1 MPFAVTMT
9 QNLTRTTLSLS
20 LATALGC
27 LSLLPS
33 DASAQDGTAL
43 TLGTVQVTNDGSWDR
58 NARTVFSSVDVIG
71 GDLLQSQ
78 RVEHSWELLMNAPGV
93 QVTQFKMGT
102 DAGRFSFRGF
112 NGEGRINAVKLLIDG
127 IPSNDNAGGMPYL
140 DAVWPLDI
148 TAMEIVRGTN
158 DARYGLNAIAGNV
171 NVLTR
176 QGGNDGQLSV
186 TAGSFGT
193 QDLQLAKGF
202 EHGAWSQNYFIGWR
216 QSAGERDHAD
226 ATQRSFAGK
235 WFYTDPGGAWR
246 GGLTTRYY
254 KNAALEA
261 GYLSY
266 PELQADPKQSPAY
279 AKDDRSERE
288 TRQTALH
295 FDGRIGT
302 DWTWAAKAYQ
312 NDYRNQ
318 RWVTFT
324 EGGAQQERFN
334 DETQRGL
341 ILNATWRPDTSL
353 AELVVDA
360 GVDGQWQDNIAQ
372 RYRTVQRQRQATLR
386 DWDFD
391 LDTRGAYVQ
400 TVIRPINRLKLVPA
414 YRVDRIYGD
423 FTNVSSGTS
432 APMYD
437 YGLIKQPKFSA
448 SYEISESLVA
458 YGNWGRTFQI
468 GSGNGAYRTQAGN
481 LSPSINEGWEAGL
494 KWSPVAGLQ
503 TRAAVWEQTAS
514 DEVAT
519 ILGVNGTIATNEV
532 GNVGKTRRRGWDLQA
547 NWQPDAR
554 WRAWASYSR
563 QKATIEVP
571 DPSAP
576 ATRGRQIENVPNW
589 LASAGV
595 EYTPTTDW
603 TFSAWG
609 NGQGDYFVER
619 TNTLGRY
626 GGYALLNLSVSY
638 RLDARNQLA
647 LQLKNATDRFYV
659 YAWYDTGSSG
669 YSPGDGRALYL
680 SWTREL

>member
-1 MPFAVTMT
+1 MT
-9 QNLTRTTLSLS
+9 QNPDRTALSLS

-27 LSLLPS
+27 LSLVPAN
-33 DASAQDGTAL
+33 ASAQDGTSL
-43 TLGTVQVTNDGSWDR
+43 TLGTVQVTNDGAWDR

-78 RVEHSWELLMNAPGV
+78 RVQHSWELLMNAPGV

-148 TAMEIVRGTN
+148 TAMDIVRGTN
-158 DARYGLNAIAGNV
+158 DARYGLNAIAGDV
-171 NVLTR
+171 NVVTR

-193 QDLQLAKGF
+193 QDLQLVKGF
-202 EHGAWSQNYFIGWR
+202 EQGAWSQNYFIGWR

-235 WFYTDPGGAWR
+235 WFYTDPDGAWR

-266 PELQADPKQSPAY
+266 PEVQADPKQSPDY

-324 EGGAQQERFN
+324 AGGAQQERFN

-341 ILNATWRPDTSL
+341 ILNATWRPETAL
-353 AELVVDA
+353 AELMVDA

-400 TVIRPINRLKLVPA
+400 AVIRPIDRLKLVPA

-423 FTNVSSGTS
+423 FTTVTSGMS
-432 APMYD
+432 APVYD
-437 YGLIKQPKFSA
+437 YGLIKQPKLSA
-448 SYEISESLVA
+448 SYELSESLVA

-468 GSGNGAYRTQAGN
+468 GSGNGAYRTQEGT

-519 ILGVNGTIATNEV
+519 ILGVNGTIGTNEV
-532 GNVGKTRRRGWDLQA
+532 GNVGETRRRGWDLQA

-576 ATRGRQIENVPNW
+576 TTRGRQIENVPNW

-595 EYTPTTDW
+595 EFSPTPDW

-609 NGQGDYFVER
+609 NGQGDYYVER

-626 GGYALLNLSVSY
+626 GGYTLLNLSGSY
-638 RLDARNQLA
+638 RLNLRNQLS
-647 LQLKNATDRFYV
+647 LQLKNATDRAYL
-659 YAWYDTGSSG
+659 YAWYDSGSSG

-680 SWTREL
+680 TWTREL

>member
-1 MPFAVTMT
+1 MT
-9 QNLTRTTLSLS
+9 KNPTRSPLPLH
-20 LATALGC
+20 LAIALGC
-27 LSLLPS
+27 LCASPAS
-33 DASAQDGTAL
+33 ASAQEGTAL
-43 TLGTVQVTNDGSWDR
+43 TLGTVQVTDADHWDR
-58 NARTVFSSVDVIG
+58 SAHAVFSSVDVIG

-112 NGEGRINAVKLLIDG
+112 NGEGRVNAVKLLIDG

-158 DARYGLNAIAGNV
+158 DARYGLHAIAGDV
-171 NVLTR
+171 NVVTR

-193 QDLQLAKGF
+193 QDLQVAKGF
-202 EHGAWSQNYFIGWR
+202 ERGAWSQNYFIGWR

-235 WFYTDPGGAWR
+235 WFYTAPDGVWR
-246 GGLTTRYY
+246 GGVTARYY
-254 KNAALEA
+254 QNAALEA
-261 GYLSY
+261 GYLGY
-266 PELQADPKQSPAY
+266 AELQADPKQSPAY
-279 AKDDRSERE
+279 ASDDRSERQ
-288 TRQTALH
+288 TRQSALH
-295 FDGRIGT
+295 FDGRIGG
-302 DWTWAAKAYQ
+302 DWVWAAKAYQ

-341 ILNATWRPDTSL
+341 ILTATWRPDTSL
-353 AELVVDA
+353 AELAVDA

-372 RYRTVQRQRQATLR
+372 RYRTVRRQRQATLR

-391 LDTRGAYVQ
+391 LETRGAYVQ
-400 TVIRPINRLKLVPA
+400 AVIRPLDKLKLVPA
-414 YRVDRIYGD
+414 YRVDRIWGD
-423 FTNVSSGTS
+423 FIDASTGVQ
-432 APMYD
+432 APVYD

-448 SYEISESLVA
+448 SYALTDAVVVYA
-458 YGNWGRTFQI
+458 NWGRTFQI

-481 LSPSINEGWEAGL
+481 LSPSINEGWEAGG

-519 ILGVNGTIATNEV
+519 ILGVNGSVGSNEV
-532 GNVGKTRRRGWDLQA
+532 GNVGSTRRRGWDLQA
-547 NWQPDAR
+547 NWQPDTR

-563 QKATIEVP
+563 QKAIIEVP

-576 ATRGRQIENVPNW
+576 ATGGRQIENVPNW
-589 LASAGV
+589 LASVGV
-595 EYTPTTDW
+595 EVSPTDDW

-609 NGQGDYFVER
+609 NGQGDYYVER
-619 TNTLGRY
+619 TNTLGRH
-626 GGYALLNLSVSY
+626 GGYALLNLGVTY
-638 RLDARNQLA
+638 RLDLHTQLS
-647 LQLKNATDRFYV
+647 LQLKNAADRAYL
-659 YAWYDTGSSG
+659 YAWHDSGSSG

>member
-1 MPFAVTMT
+1 MT
-9 QNLTRTTLSLS
+9 QNPTRTPLSLS
-20 LATALGC
+20 LAIALGC
-27 LSLLPS
+27 LYLSPS
-33 DASAQDGTAL
+33 AAFAQDGTAL
-43 TLGTVQVTNDGSWDR
+43 TLGTVQATATDTWDR
-58 NARTVFSSVDVIG
+58 SARAIFSSVDVIG

-158 DARYGLNAIAGNV
+158 DARYGLNAIAGDV
-171 NVLTR
+171 NVVTR
-176 QGGNDGQLSV
+176 QGGNDGQLSM
-186 TAGSFGT
+186 TAGNFGT

-202 EHGAWSQNYFIGWR
+202 EHGPWSQNYFIGWR

-235 WFYTDPGGAWR
+235 WFYTDPDGAWR

-254 KNAALEA
+254 RNAALEA

-266 PELQADPKQSPAY
+266 PQLQADPTQSPDY
-279 AKDDRSERE
+279 ARDDRSERE

-295 FDGRIGT
+295 VDGRIGS
-302 DWTWAAKAYQ
+302 DWRWTAKAYQ

-334 DETQRGL
+334 DERQRGL
-341 ILNATWRPDTSL
+341 MFNASWRPATAL

-372 RYRTVQRQRQATLR
+372 RFRTVQRQRQATLR
-386 DWDFD
+386 DWDFN

-400 TVIRPINRLKLVPA
+400 AVIRPIDRLKLVPA

-423 FTNVSSGTS
+423 FTDMSSGST
-432 APMYD
+432 APVYH

-448 SYEISESLVA
+448 SYSITDAVVA
-458 YGNWGRTFQI
+458 YANWGRTFQI
-468 GSGNGAYRTQAGN
+468 GSGNGAYRTQAQD
-481 LSPSINEGWEAGL
+481 LAPSINEGWESGL
-494 KWSPVAGLQ
+494 KWSPAAGLQ
-503 TRAAVWEQTAS
+503 TRVAVWEQTAS

-519 ILGVNGTIATNEV
+519 ILGVNGTVGSNAV

-595 EYTPTTDW
+595 AFSPVADW

-609 NGQGDYFVER
+609 NGQGDYYVER

-626 GGYALLNLSVSY
+626 GGYALLNVSAAY
-638 RLDARNQLA
+638 RLNPRNQLM
-647 LQLKNATDRFYV
+647 LQLKNATDRAYL
-659 YAWYDTGSSG
+659 YAWYDSGSSG

-680 SWTREL
+680 TWTREL

>member
-1 MPFAVTMT
+1 MT
-9 QNLTRTTLSLS
+9 QKPTHTSLFLS
-20 LATALGC
+20 LATALGFLSC
-27 LSLLPS
+27 LPTG
-33 DASAQDGTAL
+33 AYAQEGTAL
-43 TLGTVQVTNDGSWDR
+43 TLGTIQVTTEGSR
-58 NARTVFSSVDVIG
+58 ERTAHSIFSSVDVIG

-148 TAMEIVRGTN
+148 TAVEIVRGTN
-158 DARYGLNAIAGNV
+158 DARYGLHAIAGDV
-171 NVLTR
+171 NVFTR
-176 QGGNDGQLSV
+176 EGGNDGQLSL

-193 QDLQLAKGF
+193 QDVQLAKGF
-202 EHGAWSQNYFIGWR
+202 EYGPWTQNYFVGWR
-216 QSAGERDHAD
+216 QSDGERDHAD
-226 ATQRSFAGK
+226 STQRSFAGK
-235 WFYTDPGGAWR
+235 WFYTATDDAWR

-266 PELQADPKQSPAY
+266 PEIRSDPKQSPDY

-288 TRQTALH
+288 TLQTALH
-295 FDGRIGT
+295 FDGRIGAE
-302 DWTWAAKAYQ
+302 WTWAAKAYQ

-324 EGGAQQERFN
+324 EGGAQQERLN
-334 DETQRGL
+334 DETHRGL
-341 ILNATWRPDTSL
+341 IFKATWRPNTRL
-353 AELVVDA
+353 AELVMDV
-360 GVDGQWQDNIAQ
+360 GVDGQWQHNIAQ
-372 RYRTVQRQRQATLR
+372 RFRTVRRQRQATLR

-391 LDTRGAYVQ
+391 LETRGAYVQ
-400 TVIRPINRLKLVPA
+400 AVIRPIDRLKLVPA

-423 FTNVSSGTS
+423 FTNVVADTT
-432 APMYD
+432 APVYD

-448 SYEISESLVA
+448 SYAISAAVVGYA
-458 YGNWGRTFQI
+458 NWGRTFQI
-468 GSGNGAYRTQAGN
+468 GSGNAAYRTQTGN
-481 LSPSINEGWEAGL
+481 LAPSINEGWEAGL
-494 KWSPVAGLQ
+494 KWAPAAHLQ
-503 TRAAVWEQTAS
+503 TRIAIWEQTAS

-519 ILGVNGTIATNEV
+519 ILGVNGSVGSNEV
-532 GNVGKTRRRGWDLQA
+532 SNVGQTRRRGWDLQA
-547 NWQPDAR
+547 NWQPTVH
-554 WRAWASYSR
+554 WRTWASYSR

-576 ATRGRQIENVPNW
+576 ATAGRQIENVPNW
-589 LASAGV
+589 LVSAGM
-595 EYTPTTDW
+595 EFSPTDDW

-609 NGQGDYFVER
+609 NGQSDYYVER

-626 GGYALLNLSVSY
+626 GGYALLNLSAAY
-638 RLDARNQLA
+638 RFDTRSQLT
-647 LQLKNATDRFYV
+647 LQLKNATDRAYL
-659 YAWYDTGSSG
+659 YAWYDSGSSG

-680 SWTREL
+680 TWTREL